1 MMQQHKE
8 PTAEVSRAAVI
19 EVVRASQSI
28 PAPRSTSWST
38 ESQYVIISNSTF
50 HHDKTC
56 DWTRERMSAI
66 GGKSCFLGMHEI
78 SFHDSMVDWHS
89 VLHLAVGRE
98 PIWAVSLDTI
108 EALPNERK
116 VISPNSISLK
126 SLKPTRTAYS
136 PPRDAIFGA
145 PQHELTQLDTRC
157 WIFPDPRPKSLTQ
170 VWTVQTS
177 CRCNRKAG
185 EAGWNQPLKAQRWQ
199 TSVGLPAN
207 QLRARGHGDL
217 GWRDALGCYNDMHT
231 YI

>member
-1 MMQQHKE
+1 
-8 PTAEVSRAAVI
+8 
-19 EVVRASQSI
+19 
-28 PAPRSTSWST
+28 
-38 ESQYVIISNSTF
+38 
-50 HHDKTC
+50 
-56 DWTRERMSAI
+56 MSAI

-170 VWTVQTS
+170 V
-177 CRCNRKAG
+177 
-185 EAGWNQPLKAQRWQ
+185 
-199 TSVGLPAN
+199 
-207 QLRARGHGDL
+207 
-217 GWRDALGCYNDMHT
+217 
-231 YI
+231 